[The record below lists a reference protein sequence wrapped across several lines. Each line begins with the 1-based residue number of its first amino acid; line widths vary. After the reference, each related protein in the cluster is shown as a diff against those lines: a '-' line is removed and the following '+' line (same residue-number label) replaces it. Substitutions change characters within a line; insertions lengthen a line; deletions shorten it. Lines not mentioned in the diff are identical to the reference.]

1 MPLIKGMNYKE
12 VTSVRASNY
21 RLQIVAEAGSDCFK
35 IRLALLVVSCCFA
48 FGCST
53 ASKPKVE
60 AAPAPIAKVEDSPM
74 PVAKLP
80 PPELPQVQ
88 EAVKRVFKEA
98 AEIDSSQR
106 PAFVAG
112 DFNGDLSE
120 DIAVVLKPAPEK
132 ISDLNEE
139 FPAWML
145 RDPLGTPEP
154 GSPRL
159 RVAVTDVLL
168 AVIHG
173 YGTKGWRDPQATQ
186 TFLLKNA
193 AGSGM
198 ETHAGKEF
206 VTANQGKKLPAV
218 RGDLIG
224 ELLDGKSGY
233 LYYSGATYSW
243 YDPKTFTGEPDPRR
257 GHGSADRKTQK

>member
-1 MPLIKGMNYKE
+1 
-12 VTSVRASNY
+12 VRASTSK
-21 RLQIVAEAGSDCFK
+21 LPILAEASSHCSRIALG
-35 IRLALLVVSCCFA
+35 LLVASCCLT

-53 ASKPKVE
+53 GSKPKME
-60 AAPAPIAKVEDSPM
+60 SPPAPIAKADDPVPQ
-74 PVAKLP
+74 VAKLP

-98 AEIDSSQR
+98 AIVDSTQR

-132 ISDLNEE
+132 LSDLNEE
-139 FPAWML
+139 YPAWIL
-145 RDPLGTPEP
+145 RDPLGTTEP
-154 GSPRL
+154 RSPRL
-159 RVAVTDVLL
+159 RVAATDVLL

-173 YGTKGWRDPQATQ
+173 YGAEGWRDPQATQ
-186 TFLLKNA
+186 TYLLKNA
-193 AGSGM
+193 AGSAM
-198 ETHAGKEF
+198 ETHAGKDF
-206 VTANQGKKLPAV
+206 LTANQGKKLPTL

-224 ELLDGKSGY
+224 EMLDGKSGY

-243 YDPKTFTGEPDPRR
+243 YDPKTFTGEPEPRR
-257 GHGSADRKTQK
+257 SHGSAARKMQK